1 MIDAARAS
9 WPDVAAA
16 LDGGIAV
23 LPFGALEQ
31 HGPHLPLST
40 DTLTAEAVAR
50 GIAQR
55 LDAGDDRPR
64 AVLLPAVPYGE
75 TWNNAGYPGT
85 VSLAPTTVAAIAAD
99 IARAVIGAGAR
110 TLVVV
115 NGDWGNR
122 APLAETAARLA
133 DEGVA
138 VLVLDHPGYE
148 EAADAVQESPRAAP
162 GLGIRHAEEIET
174 STTLAIA
181 PELVQRDR
189 EAAEYPDLP
198 PDFGTRP
205 MQLHPF
211 SSSGVFGDPRP
222 ATAGKGRR
230 VLDATIA
237 ASVDAVRAFLAA
249 LAG

>member
-1 MIDAARAS
+1 VIDAARAS
-9 WPDVAAA
+9 WPDAAAA

-50 GIAQR
+50 GIAER
-55 LDAGDDRPR
+55 LD

-85 VSLAPTTVAAIAAD
+85 VSLTPATVTAIAAD
-99 IARAVIGAGAR
+99 IARAVTGAGAR
-110 TLVVV
+110 ALVVV

-122 APLAETAARLA
+122 APLAESADRLA
-133 DEGVA
+133 ADGIA
-138 VLVLDHPGYE
+138 VLVLDYPGYE
-148 EAADAVQESPRAAP
+148 DAADAVQESPRAAP
-162 GLGIRHAEEIET
+162 GLSIRHAEEIET

-181 PELVQRDR
+181 PELVQRER
-189 EAAEYPDLP
+189 EVAEYPEFP

-211 SSSGVFGDPRP
+211 SASGVFGDPRP
-222 ATAGKGRR
+222 ATAAKGRA

-237 ASVDAVRAFLAA
+237 ASVDAVLAFLSRPPA
-249 LAG
+249 